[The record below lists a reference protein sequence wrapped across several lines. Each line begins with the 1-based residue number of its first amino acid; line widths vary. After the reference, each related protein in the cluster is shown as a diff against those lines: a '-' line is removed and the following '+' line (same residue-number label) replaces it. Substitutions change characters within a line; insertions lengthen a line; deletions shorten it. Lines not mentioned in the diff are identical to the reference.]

1 MPPTLGGGE
10 AALGVGVGVFS
21 PGVGQAGG
29 GLRGG
34 GGGGLGWPPVRWPG
48 CLRLGFCHHSF
59 RCVSPIVP
67 RRPLCAAQRA
77 PENRGPFQMNE
88 TP

>member
-34 GGGGLGWPPVRWPG
+34 GWRGAGLASSEMAGLPQAWFLPP
-48 CLRLGFCHHSF
+48 LLQM
-59 RCVSPIVP
+59 CVPDCPTPPTVC
-67 RRPLCAAQRA
+67 CAAS
-77 PENRGPFQMNE
+77 P
-88 TP
+88 